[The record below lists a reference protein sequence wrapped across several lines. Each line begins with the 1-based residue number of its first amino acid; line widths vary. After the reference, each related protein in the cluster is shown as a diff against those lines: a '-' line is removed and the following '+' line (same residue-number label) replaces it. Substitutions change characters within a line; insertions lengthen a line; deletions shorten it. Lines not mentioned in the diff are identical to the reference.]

1 MFVANTTLTFPD
13 IHTPDLENL
22 IKNHAEVYEY
32 PANHGF
38 GSPGEILDGIYY
50 IKDGRTKHYMLSPD
64 GVEKVLYVLSSG
76 WLFGET
82 PYILHTRTGL
92 YSQTEIA
99 SVLYKI
105 GRDDVDSLMETSK
118 LFRETLMQCYANK
131 LLILR
136 CEIENLSFNSCKNRI
151 KRLFCASVDLDN
163 ISDPQWYDLKIK
175 YTHYQL
181 GVIVGAAR
189 VTISKLIQELC
200 AETFIRVLNRQ
211 IQINRQLYE
220 AYIST
225 INQDWYNKE
234 Q

>member
-1 MFVANTTLTFPD
+1 MYVPNTNLTFPD
-13 IHTPDLENL
+13 MHTPDLENL
-22 IKNHAEVYEY
+22 IKEYAEIYEY
-32 PANHGF
+32 PAGQVF
-38 GSPGEILDGIYY
+38 GSPGEIIGGVYY
-50 IKDGRTKHYMLSPD
+50 IKEGRTKHYMLSHD
-64 GVEKVLYVLSSG
+64 GIEKVLYVLSSG
-76 WLFGET
+76 WMFGET
-82 PYILHTRTGL
+82 PYILNTRTGL
-92 YSQTEIA
+92 YSQTEIK

-105 GRDDVDSLMETSK
+105 CSSNVDLLMEKSN
-118 LFRETLMQCYANK
+118 LFRNTLMQCYAHK

-151 KRLFCASVDLDN
+151 KRLFCASVDLEN

-211 IQINRQLYE
+211 IQINRRLYND
-220 AYIST
+220 YIST

-234 Q
+234 E

>member
-1 MFVANTTLTFPD
+1 MYVPNSNLTFPD
-13 IHTPDLENL
+13 MHTPNLESI
-22 IKNHAEVYEY
+22 IKEYAVVHEY
-32 PANHGF
+32 PAGYVF
-38 GSPGEILDGIYY
+38 GKPGEVIAGVYY
-50 IKDGRTKHYMLSPD
+50 IKEGRTKHYMLSPD
-64 GVEKVLYVLSSG
+64 GIEKVLYVLSSG

-92 YSQTEIA
+92 YSQTETQ

-105 GRDDVDSLMETSK
+105 NSENTDLLLEKSS
-118 LFRETLMQCYANK
+118 LFRKALMQCYANK

-151 KRLFCASVDLDN
+151 KRLFCASVDLKN
-163 ISDPQWYDLKIK
+163 STDPQWYNLKIK

-211 IQINRQLYE
+211 IQVNRQLYDD
-220 AYIST
+220 YISS
-225 INQDWYNKE
+225 INQDWYRKE
-234 Q
+234 E